1 MRRATT
7 GLALS
12 LLFHVASSLLP
23 GRWRRLVRLRCSS
36 RARAR
41 GEATGSRLGAGV
53 AGVARLNPLRGAQP
67 PPGDAA
73 MRRDAVTACSTPP
86 PLRQSACKGKPG
98 PGLGKA
104 WSSAANLRLCLRDWG
119 FALSNWIA
127 RTNKWGQ
134 LHLKMGLGWYL
145 NL

>member
-23 GRWRRLVRLRCSS
+23 TCWRRLVPVRCSS
-36 RARAR
+36 RALAR
-41 GEATGSRLGAGV
+41 GEATGTRLGAGV
-53 AGVARLNPLRGAQP
+53 ARVARLNPLRGAQP
-67 PPGDAA
+67 PPGGAV
-73 MRRDAVTACSTPP
+73 MRRDTVTACSTLP

-104 WSSAANLRLCLRDWG
+104 
-119 FALSNWIA
+119 
-127 RTNKWGQ
+127 
-134 LHLKMGLGWYL
+134 
-145 NL
+145 